1 MPSSTKP
8 WTCWAKTIVVS
19 LAIKPSTLLIAARKC
34 VFLSPSELHALASS
48 ADSAP
53 HLFPSSVL
61 QTPLCS
67 AASVHFFPSRPPSSR
82 VSPMSQLTKTSSR
95 FFFWPL
101 KNGKKGHHVF
111 LKRCRFSTVCGKKAG
126 LSDKGRGGL
135 CRRCQGL
142 DRIEREEKSSW
153 VSRCN

>member
-1 MPSSTKP
+1 M
-8 WTCWAKTIVVS
+8 CF
-19 LAIKPSTLLIAARKC
+19 C

-126 LSDKGRGGL
+126 ASDKGRGACVGDAKGL
-135 CRRCQGL
+135 TGLKGRRKALEFLVVINVRSASTHLWKPSELWGACAA
-142 DRIEREEKSSW
+142 K
-153 VSRCN
+153 